1 MEQLT
6 AFLYGLAP
14 SLIVAMVAFYWQRG
28 QKRRDEKAAAAAAVH
43 RKESRLIMD
52 LQMATAKLAYA
63 NACAIKRGAPNG
75 EIEEGIEAYM
85 AARAAYLSF
94 MNDQAFEHLHE

>member
-14 SLIVAMVAFYWQRG
+14 SIIVAMVVFYWQRG
-28 QKRRDEKAAAAAAVH
+28 QKRRDEKAAAQAAVH
-43 RKESRLIMD
+43 RKESRLIMN

-63 NACAIKRGAPNG
+63 NACAIRRGAPNG
-75 EIEEGIEAYM
+75 EIEEGIEAYEK
-85 AARAAYLSF
+85 AKHEYLTF
-94 MNDQAFEHLHE
+94 MNEQAFEHLHE